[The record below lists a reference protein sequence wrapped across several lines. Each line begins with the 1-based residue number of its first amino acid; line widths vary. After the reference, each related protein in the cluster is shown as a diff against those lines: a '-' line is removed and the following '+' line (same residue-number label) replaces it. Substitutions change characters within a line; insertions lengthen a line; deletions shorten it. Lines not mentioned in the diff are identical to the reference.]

1 MNKFIEILFVIFLI
15 LILTVPII
23 ALYAVIFITTKG
35 SPIFWSDRIG
45 MNNKIFKM
53 PKFRTL
59 DIDTPLVATHLIDKR
74 I

>member
-1 MNKFIEILFVIFLI
+1 MKKFIEILFVILI
-15 LILTVPII
+15 LILTMPII
-23 ALYAVIFITTKG
+23 ALYTVIFLTTKG

-45 MNNKIFKM
+45 MNNKTFKI

-59 DIDTPLVATHLIDKR
+59 DIDTPFATHLIDEK